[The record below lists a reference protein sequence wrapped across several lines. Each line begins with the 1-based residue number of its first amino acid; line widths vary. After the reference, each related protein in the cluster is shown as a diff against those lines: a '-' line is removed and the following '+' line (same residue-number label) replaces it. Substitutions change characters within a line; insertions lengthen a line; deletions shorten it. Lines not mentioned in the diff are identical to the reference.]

1 MQDLIQHH
9 LHRIAEKHGIRI
21 LYACETG
28 SRGWGF
34 ASPDSDYDV
43 RFIYAFP
50 TERYLSVD
58 EPKDT
63 LTELFEDQGEILDFN
78 GWELRKTLRHLR
90 KSNATPFEWLQSP
103 IVYQQEGD
111 FRNELWHLAPLYFAP
126 RATIHHYL
134 GICHNS
140 IKTGIADDH
149 INIKK
154 YFYILRPLLAAMWAA
169 DRQTI
174 PPMQFEPLL
183 SQIEPEKELM
193 AAIRQLWKEKEQAV
207 EGQMI
212 PLVPVIQEFIAAE
225 MAHCREVSETLD
237 KKQVESGALDAFF
250 QNILATRSREASEG
264 VP

>member
-1 MQDLIQHH
+1 MQDLIRRH
-9 LHRIAEKHGIRI
+9 LLRIAEKHAIRI

-50 TERYLSVD
+50 AERYLSVD

-111 FRNELWHLAPLYFAP
+111 FRNELWNLAPQYFAP
-126 RATIHHYL
+126 RAAIHHYL

-140 IKTGIADDH
+140 IKTGISDGY

-174 PPMQFEPLL
+174 PPMEFEPLL
-183 SQIEPEKELM
+183 TQIEHKPDLM
-193 AAIRQLWKEKEQAV
+193 TAIRKLLKEKEQAE
-207 EGQMI
+207 EGQVI
-212 PLVPVIQEFIAAE
+212 PLIPVIQAFIALE
-225 MAHCREVSETLD
+225 MARCREVSETLD
-237 KKQVESGALDAFF
+237 KKQMGSDALDVFF
-250 QNILATRSREASEG
+250 RRML
-264 VP
+264 

>member
-1 MQDLIQHH
+1 MQDLIRRH
-9 LHRIAEKHGIRI
+9 LRRIAEKHAIRI

-50 TERYLSVD
+50 AERYLSVD

-103 IVYQQEGD
+103 IVYEQEGE
-111 FRNELWHLAPLYFAP
+111 FRNQLWNLAPQYFAP
-126 RATIHHYL
+126 RATVHHYL

-140 IKTGIADDH
+140 IKTGIADGH
-149 INIKK
+149 IKIKK

-174 PPMQFEPLL
+174 PPMEFEPLL
-183 SQIEPEKELM
+183 SQIEQNPELM
-193 AAIRQLWKEKEQAV
+193 AAIRQLLKEKEQAV
-207 EGQMI
+207 EGQEI
-212 PLVPVIQEFIAAE
+212 PLIPVIQAFIALE
-225 MAHCREVSETLD
+225 MERCRVVSETLD
-237 KKQVESGALDAFF
+237 KKTVESGVLDVFF
-250 QNILATRSREASEG
+250 RETLAGRR
-264 VP
+264 